1 MLDTLRR
8 KLGFRAWRRGTQEAD
23 LLLGAFADQRLPGFS
38 VAELRQFEDLLDES
52 DPDISDWISGSRSV
66 PQRHD
71 AVMTRLIHFELH
83 FEPSRANL
91 SRGHST

>member
-8 KLGFRAWRRGTQEAD
+8 KLRFRAWHRGTQEAD
-23 LLLGAFADQRLPGFS
+23 LLLGAFADQHLQEFS

-52 DPDISDWISGSRSV
+52 DPDISDWISGSQPV
-66 PQRHD
+66 PQRHDD
-71 AVMTRLIHFELH
+71 AVMTRLIH